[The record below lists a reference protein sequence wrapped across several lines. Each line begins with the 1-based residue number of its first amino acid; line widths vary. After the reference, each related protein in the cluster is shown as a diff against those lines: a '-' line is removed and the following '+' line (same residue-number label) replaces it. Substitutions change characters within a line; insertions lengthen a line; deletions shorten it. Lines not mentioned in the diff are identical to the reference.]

1 MFYFILVFKI
11 YSIEEDKFEE
21 KLNFRVGKN
30 FNLNFS
36 FIDVVWNY
44 IEGKDSIL
52 KFYEEGKL
60 FLIIIFYC

>member
-1 MFYFILVFKI
+1 MFKI

-52 KFYEEGKL
+52 IKFYEEGKL